1 MISLRRI
8 LVPID
13 FGEHSQNALNYG
25 AALADKFRAEVTLLH
40 VVPEPPLVM
49 PDAVM
54 AVPVPGPQLDELR
67 ADAQAAL
74 DRLLKD
80 PRLDGL
86 AARTELGFG
95 DPVEEILRVAAE
107 RTTDL
112 IVIGTHGYT
121 GLTHLLTGSTAEKV
135 VRRAPCP
142 VLTVHH
148 PEHEFVTPDE
158 TE

>member
-1 MISLRRI
+1 
-8 LVPID
+8 VPTD

-25 AALADKFRAEVTLLH
+25 AALADKFRAELTVLH
-40 VVPEPPLVM
+40 VVPEAPLVL
-49 PDAVM
+49 PDTVL
-54 AVPVPGPQLDELR
+54 AVPPPAPPTDQLR

-74 DRLLKD
+74 DRLTRD

-86 AARTELGFG
+86 AVHTALAQG
-95 DPVEEILRVAAE
+95 DPVEEVLRFAAE
-107 RTTDL
+107 RTIDL

-158 TE
+158 EEPAE